1 MELTTTTP
9 SKQVVGLTDFPHE
22 ILLQIFSYVVW
33 MTPSAKQKR
42 KDAEGTSG
50 QIPSFF
56 PSAEDILYVDPSN
69 DHNRYLDI
77 LASLRAS
84 KHICSVVEEA
94 YFTQRRFSLNLLGGL
109 PTPFRHPSI
118 SRRVHSPYSDD
129 DESPVLLSAFTHSTF
144 ADRDLYYDN
153 VIQLDIG
160 ILPTIR
166 TDALTLAHL
175 ITPVLDRCQEVAS
188 IDVGIVKSTAEWL
201 KLGDAGG
208 KEDEAV
214 KMIKSMV
221 DRYAK
226 RVNKAVRL
234 RLRWL

>member
-42 KDAEGTSG
+42 KDAE
-50 QIPSFF
+50 
-56 PSAEDILYVDPSN
+56 DPSN

>member
-9 SKQVVGLTDFPHE
+9 SKHVVKLTDFPHE
-22 ILLQIFSYVVW
+22 ILLKVFGYVVW

-50 QIPSFF
+50 QIPSFD
-56 PSAEDILYVDPSN
+56 PSAEDILYADPSN

-77 LASLRAS
+77 LANLRAS
-84 KHICSVVEEA
+84 KHICNVVKEA
-94 YFTQRRFSLNLLGGL
+94 YFTQRQFSIVLLGGL

-118 SRRVHSPYSDD
+118 GGRVHSSYRDD
-129 DESPVLLSAFTHSTF
+129 EESPVLLSAFKYGTF

-153 VIQLDIG
+153 VRQLDIG

-166 TDALTLAHL
+166 TDALALTHL
-175 ITPVLDRCQEVAS
+175 LTPVLDRCQEVAS
-188 IDVGIVKSTAEWL
+188 IDVGIVKL
-201 KLGDAGG
+201 KFGDAGG

-221 DRYAK
+221 DSHEK
-226 RVNKAVRL
+226 RANKAVRL